1 MADLFESIVVKEFE
15 SKKQDKINEMR
26 QLFILDQA
34 EINVRLSGITGIS
47 VDMQFEEGEWLIGT
61 DRLSFA
67 LVGTGVVA
75 TTYCPSCGD
84 AHGNVEIKD
93 LEDLYDTVQLSRVPC
108 RRCFLHR
115 AVYFLKEA
123 WTKITSKS

>member
-15 SKKQDKINEMR
+15 AKKQEKINEMR
-26 QLFILDQA
+26 ELFIMDQHD
-34 EINVRLSGITGIS
+34 INARLSGITGIS
-47 VDMQFEEGEWLIGT
+47 VDTQLDEGEWLIGT

-75 TTYCPSCGD
+75 TTYCPSCD
-84 AHGNVEIKD
+84 NAHGNVEIKD
-93 LEDLYDTVQLSRVPC
+93 LEDLYDAVQISKVPC
-108 RRCFLHR
+108 HRCFIQR

-123 WTKITSKS
+123 WTKITLRS